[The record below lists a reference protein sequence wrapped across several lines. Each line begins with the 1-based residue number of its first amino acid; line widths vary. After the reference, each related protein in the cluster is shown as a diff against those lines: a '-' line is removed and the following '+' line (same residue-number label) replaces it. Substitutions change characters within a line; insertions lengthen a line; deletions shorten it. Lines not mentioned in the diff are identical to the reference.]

1 MLERA
6 GFIARL
12 IGTLRGHG
20 GQGGGLQSGQTVHA
34 KVLTHAGN
42 NTWRLSIGGRVF
54 SARVTVPIQPGQEFM
69 ARVEQ
74 RGGEVVLRQLQLRG
88 AAPGLERVL
97 DAAGVPRNA
106 VSEAIISPL
115 VHARRPLNP
124 DQIARLYRL
133 SRRLG
138 ASTRRSARLLA
149 VAHGKGLMPENASA
163 LSQLESAVDLSADS
177 GDMQNRGEPEG
188 HGQEQRRQSSRG
200 SPQEDSRY
208 ELLAAAEEPGS
219 LRQVFNHLGS
229 AEGHWLAIPI
239 RFTVGSEE
247 HRAVLRLYR
256 PPGARRYEEGTLE
269 VALGDRRLAFGI
281 GRMPGGFAV
290 RVHAED
296 RDSAVL
302 RDLAGELESSPEIQN
317 LSIGEGLETFDGFS
331 SEDLSTIVYGVDT
344 DV

>member
-6 GFIARL
+6 GFIASL

-20 GQGGGLQSGQTVHA
+20 EQGGGLQSGQTVHA

-42 NTWRLSIGGRVF
+42 NTWRLSVGGRVF
-54 SARVTVPIQPGQEFM
+54 SARVTVPITPGQEFM
-69 ARVEQ
+69 ARVER
-74 RGGEVVLRQLQLRG
+74 RGGEVVLRQLQFRG

-106 VSEAIISPL
+106 VSEAIISHL
-115 VHARRPLNP
+115 VHTRRPLNP

-149 VAHGKGLMPENASA
+149 VAHGKGLIPESPSA
-163 LSQLESAVDLSADS
+163 LSRLESAVDLSADT
-177 GDMQNRGEPEG
+177 GDMQNRGG
-188 HGQEQRRQSSRG
+188 SRDRG
-200 SPQEDSRY
+200 REHPRHDSPGENARY
-208 ELLAAAEEPGS
+208 SLLAEAEEATS
-219 LRQVFNHLGS
+219 LRQVFNHLGGG
-229 AEGHWLAIPI
+229 EGHWLAIPI
-239 RFTVGSEE
+239 RFSAGAEE
-247 HRAVLRLYR
+247 RRALLRLYR
-256 PPGARRYEEGTLE
+256 PPGGSRYAEGSLE
-269 VALGDRRLAFGI
+269 VALGDRRLAFRI
-281 GRMPGGFAV
+281 DRVPGGFAV

-296 RDSAVL
+296 IDSAAV
-302 RDLAGELESSPEIQN
+302 RELAAELESSPEIQN